1 MRLLKG
7 INVVVIIDSAMSK
20 RVKGRRGTEP
30 LSWKSELAE
39 CICQRRQEHKED
51 SGVGH
56 DSGQV
61 ELRFLSSLQSYK
73 SIIDNFSQSA

>member
-1 MRLLKG
+1 M
-7 INVVVIIDSAMSK
+7 VIIDSAMSK
-20 RVKGRRGTEP
+20 RVKGRRGTEPELSQITAFCKFLGQVSRCLPGPLP

-61 ELRFLSSLQSYK
+61 ELRFLSS
-73 SIIDNFSQSA
+73 